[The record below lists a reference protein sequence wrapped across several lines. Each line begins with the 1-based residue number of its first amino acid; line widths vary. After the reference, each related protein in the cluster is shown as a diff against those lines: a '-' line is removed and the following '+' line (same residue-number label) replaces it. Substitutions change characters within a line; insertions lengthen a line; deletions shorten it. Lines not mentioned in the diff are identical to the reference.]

1 MLDETVNIV
10 QCRNAEG
17 KRMLLRKVQQQ
28 NLRIDLGFK
37 PVTETLKLEKQQLL
51 PKGSSALSSLATEAA

>member
-1 MLDETVNIV
+1 MQAAKESTTTKPKD
-10 QCRNAEG
+10 RP
-17 KRMLLRKVQQQ
+17 
-28 NLRIDLGFK
+28 GFK